1 MNLLAS
7 EWIKTRSVHS
17 TWIIATA
24 TVVVTVMVSL
34 LGISG
39 LMADWQAELPADFD
53 PTGNSFKGILVGQ
66 ILIATLGA
74 QAITSEYAT
83 GQIITSLTIA
93 PRRGALLATKL
104 AIAALIA
111 LATAVVTVAGSFSAS
126 QGALAA
132 AGLPTASLA
141 DPSTIRAAL
150 CAIAYL
156 VLTAILGLAFGTI
169 TRSSSGALAIIVTVA
184 LLVPALAP
192 GMPGILGDIAGTY
205 WPTTA
210 GQTSYTIAGA
220 GPFPPLAGLAI
231 MMVFTLWTALAAQF
245 TLTTRDA

>member
-17 TWIIATA
+17 TWIIVIA
-24 TVVVTVMVSL
+24 TVVITVLVSL

-39 LMADWQAELPADFD
+39 LMAEWQAELPADFD

-74 QAITSEYAT
+74 QAITSEYST

-93 PRRGALLATKL
+93 PNRGALLATKL
-104 AIAALIA
+104 AIAALVA
-111 LATAVVTVAGSFSAS
+111 LATAIVTVACSFGAS
-126 QGALAA
+126 QAALAA

-141 DPSTIRAAL
+141 DPGTIRAAL

-156 VLTAILGLAFGTI
+156 VLAAILGLAFGTM
-169 TRSSSGALAIIVTVA
+169 TRSSSGTLAIIVTAA

-192 GMPGILGDIAGTY
+192 GMPGVLGDIAGTY

-210 GQTSYTIAGA
+210 GQTSYTLTGT
-220 GPFPPLAGLAI
+220 GPLPPLAGLAI
-231 MMVFTLWTALAAQF
+231 MAVFTLWTTLAAHL
-245 TLTTRDA
+245 TLKTRDA

>member
-17 TWIIATA
+17 TWIIAIA

-39 LMADWQAELPADFD
+39 LTADWQAELPTGFD
-53 PTGNSFKGILVGQ
+53 PTGNSLKGILVGQ

-74 QAITSEYAT
+74 QTITSEYAT
-83 GQIITSLTIA
+83 GQVITSLTIA
-93 PRRGALLATKL
+93 PRRGTLLATKL
-104 AIAALIA
+104 TVAALVA
-111 LATAVVTVAGSFSAS
+111 LATATVTVACSFGAS
-126 QGALAA
+126 QAALAA

-141 DPSTIRAAL
+141 DPGTIRAIL

-156 VLTAILGLAFGTI
+156 VLTAILGLAYGTI
-169 TRSSSGALAIIVTVA
+169 TRSASGTLAIIVTIA

-210 GQTSYTIAGA
+210 GQTSYTITEA

-231 MMVFTLWTALAAQF
+231 MTVFTLWMALAAHL
-245 TLTTRDA
+245 TLKTRDA

>member
-1 MNLLAS
+1 MNLLSS
-7 EWIKTRSVHS
+7 EWIKTRSVRS
-17 TWIIATA
+17 TWIIAIA

-93 PRRGALLATKL
+93 PKRGARLAAKL
-104 AIAALIA
+104 AIAALVA
-111 LATAVVTVAGSFSAS
+111 FVTAVVTVGCSFGAS
-126 QGALAA
+126 QAALAA

-141 DPSTIRAAL
+141 DPGAIRAIL
-150 CAIAYL
+150 CAVAYL
-156 VLTAILGLAFGTI
+156 VFTAILGLAFGTI
-169 TRSSSGALAIIVTVA
+169 TRSSSAALAIIVTVA

-192 GMPGILGDIAGTY
+192 GLPGVLGDIAGTY
-205 WPTTA
+205 WPTTS
-210 GQTSYTIAGA
+210 GQTSYTVTGA
-220 GPFPPLAGLAI
+220 VPFPPLIGLAI
-231 MMVFTLWTALAAQF
+231 MAVFTLWMALAAHL
-245 TLTTRDA
+245 TLKTRDA

>member
-1 MNLLAS
+1 MNLLVS

-17 TWIIATA
+17 TWILAVS

-39 LMADWQAELPADFD
+39 LMADWQAELPSDFD

-66 ILIATLGA
+66 ILIATLGS

-83 GQIITSLTIA
+83 GQIITSLTIT
-93 PRRGALLATKL
+93 PKRGALLATKL
-104 AIAALIA
+104 TIAVLVA
-111 LATAVVTVAGSFSAS
+111 LATAVITVGFSFGAS
-126 QGALAA
+126 QAALAA

-141 DPSTIRAAL
+141 DPSTIRAIL
-150 CAIAYL
+150 CAVAYL
-156 VLTAILGLAFGTI
+156 VFTAILGLAFGTI

-192 GMPGILGDIAGTY
+192 GMPGVLGDIAGTY

-210 GQTSYTIAGA
+210 GQISYTITGA
-220 GPFPPLAGLAI
+220 SPLTPLIGLAI
-231 MMVFTLWTALAAQF
+231 MAVFTFWTTLAAH
-245 TLTTRDA
+245 LALKTRDA

>member
-17 TWIIATA
+17 TWIIAMA

-83 GQIITSLTIA
+83 GQIITSLTIV
-93 PRRGALLATKL
+93 PKRGSLLATKL
-104 AIAALIA
+104 AIAALVA
-111 LATAVVTVAGSFSAS
+111 LATAVVTVGFSFGAS
-126 QGALAA
+126 QVALAA

-141 DPSTIRAAL
+141 DPGAIRATL
-150 CAIAYL
+150 CAVAYL
-156 VLTAILGLAFGTI
+156 VITAILGLAFGTI

-210 GQTSYTIAGA
+210 GQTSYTITGA
-220 GPFPPLAGLAI
+220 GPFPPLMGLAI
-231 MMVFTLWTALAAQF
+231 MAVFTLWMGLAAHL
-245 TLTTRDA
+245 TLKKRDA

>member
-7 EWIKTRSVHS
+7 EWIKTRSIRS

-39 LMADWQAELPADFD
+39 LMSDWQADLPTAFD
-53 PTGNSFKGILVGQ
+53 PTGNSFKGLLVGQ

-74 QAITSEYAT
+74 QAITGEYAT
-83 GQIITSLTIA
+83 GQIITSLSIT
-93 PRRGALLATKL
+93 PKRGALLSTKL
-104 AIAALIA
+104 AIAGFVALP
-111 LATAVVTVAGSFSAS
+111 TAVITVACSFGAS
-126 QGALAA
+126 QAALAA

-141 DPSTIRAAL
+141 DSATLRAIL
-150 CAIAYL
+150 CAVAYL
-156 VLTAILGLAFGTI
+156 VLTAILGLALGTI

-192 GMPGILGDIAGTY
+192 GIPGVLGDIAGTY

-210 GQTSYTIAGA
+210 GQISYTAAGNGA
-220 GPFPPLAGLAI
+220 LPPAAGLAI
-231 MMVFTLWTALAAQF
+231 MAIFTFWTTLAAYL
-245 TLTTRDA
+245 TLRTRDA

>member
-7 EWIKTRSVHS
+7 EWIKIRSVRS
-17 TWIIATA
+17 TWIIALA

-39 LMADWQAELPADFD
+39 LMAGWQAELPADFD
-53 PTGNSFKGILVGQ
+53 PAGNSFKGILVGQ

-74 QAITSEYAT
+74 QAMTSEYAT

-93 PRRGALLATKL
+93 PKRGALLAAKL
-104 AIAALIA
+104 AIAAIVA
-111 LATAVVTVAGSFSAS
+111 LAIAIVTVACSFGAS
-126 QGALAA
+126 QAALTA

-141 DPSTIRAAL
+141 DPGTIRAIL

-169 TRSSSGALAIIVTVA
+169 TRSSSGSLAIIVTVA

-192 GMPGILGDIAGTY
+192 GIPGVLGDIAGTY
-205 WPTTA
+205 WPLTA
-210 GQTSYTIAGA
+210 GQASYTTTEAGS
-220 GPFPPLAGLAI
+220 FPPLAGLAI
-231 MMVFTLWTALAAQF
+231 MAVFTLWTALAANL
-245 TLTTRDA
+245 TLKTRDA